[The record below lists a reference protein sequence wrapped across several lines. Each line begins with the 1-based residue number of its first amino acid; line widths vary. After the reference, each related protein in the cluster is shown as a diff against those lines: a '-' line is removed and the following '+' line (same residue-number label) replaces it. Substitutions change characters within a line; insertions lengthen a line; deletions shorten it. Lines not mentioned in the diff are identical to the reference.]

1 MKNKDRVFLF
11 PNNQFFILYDA
22 KIYSIETS
30 IFTTIT
36 SLNCREK
43 KQKKKEEYNEPNIFH
58 S

>member
-43 KQKKKEEYNEPNIFH
+43 KTKEKRRIQ
-58 S
+58 